1 MFNLDAMPILPGQTS
16 GREVKTVNPEDLK
29 SIGIQSGAF
38 AMHINDVVEFENTD
52 KPLVISQPVRN
63 TPNSPLAY
71 YVACTRNGKPSWLGI
86 GILTRRDVEGKPI
99 GEFQANALNYPSFLD
114 LYSSMLSGKKIT
126 AKDTVTYRA
135 VKYDAAGNRVEGET
149 IFRTAPVI
157 VYA

>member
-1 MFNLDAMPILPGQTS
+1 MFNLDSMPLLPGQTS

-29 SIGIQSGAF
+29 GIGIQGGAF
-38 AMHINDVVEFENTD
+38 ALHVNDVVEFENTD

-86 GILTRRDVEGKPI
+86 GIFTRRDANGKAI
-99 GEFQANALNYPSFLD
+99 GEFQANALNYPSFQEV
-114 LYSSMLSGKKIT
+114 YNSMLAGKKIT
-126 AKDTVTYRA
+126 AKETATYQAAKFDT
-135 VKYDAAGNRVEGET
+135 AGNRVEGET
-149 IFRTAPVI
+149 VSRTTPVI